1 MKGIKPLA
9 LIPLL
14 STLVIVQPALAFR
27 YPLSGTA
34 IREAFLT
41 GNANNDGTTEFFLGY
56 AHSLA
61 APATGPYVAIISLR
75 TPYEQVVER
84 GATVTDY
91 HAQEAEQEFLGK
103 PLPFF
108 VCVQIDFTP
117 TYPAHPPPGPGG
129 AHSLLQ
135 PFPDVARDFKI
146 EVTQD
151 KAISPRATR
160 VYLAYSDASDN
171 IFGTSGVVIEQ
182 EYDPEK
188 IGPSDITVKVH
199 TPDGRDVE
207 TSFDLGELQ

>member
-1 MKGIKPLA
+1 MKGIKRLA

-41 GNANNDGTTEFFLGY
+41 GNANNDGTTEFFLRY
-56 AHSLA
+56 AHSLP
-61 APATGPYVAIISLR
+61 APATGPHVAIISLR

-84 GATVTDY
+84 GASVTDY

-103 PLPFF
+103 SLSFF
-108 VCVQIDFTP
+108 VRVEIDFTP
-117 TYPAHPPPGPGG
+117 TYPTYPAPGTDG
-129 AHSLLQ
+129 ANSLLQ
-135 PFPDVARDFKI
+135 PLPNLERDFKI
-146 EVTQD
+146 EVIQD
-151 KAISPRATR
+151 KKISPRSTNT
-160 VYLAYSDASDN
+160 YLVYSDESYN

-188 IGPSDITVKVH
+188 IEPSDITVKVH
-199 TPDGRDVE
+199 TPDGPDVE
-207 TSFDLGELQ
+207 TSFDLGQLQ